1 MEYQEGDVILCTVER
16 IEQATVFVKL
26 PDGQTGTII
35 INEIAAGRIRN
46 LRAHVVPN
54 KKIVCKVLRI
64 KGDHID
70 LSLRRVTSKEKAQ
83 VMQKY
88 KQEQSLKSAL
98 HSLLK
103 DKAQEIEEKI
113 KKDMSL
119 SEFAEKAK
127 QDESLIKKYIPK
139 EYEQAIQKILTKK
152 SKQTQIK
159 KTIKL
164 SCTQDSG
171 LNTIKK
177 LLDSKDKTIKYIS
190 AGKYTI
196 SITSDNP
203 KQAQKNLD
211 NYLEDLEKQ
220 AKENNCEFEI
230 IESK

>member
-1 MEYQEGDVILCTVER
+1 MEYQEGDIILCTVER
-16 IEQATVFVKL
+16 IEHTTVFVKL

-46 LRAHVVPN
+46 LRNYVVPN

-70 LSLRRVTSKEKAQ
+70 LSLRRVTSKEKSQ

-103 DKAQEIEEKI
+103 DKAEEIEEKI

-139 EYEQAIQKILTKK
+139 EHEKAIEKILTKK

-164 SCTQDSG
+164 SCLGESG
-171 LNTIKK
+171 LDTLKE
-177 LLDSKDKTIKYIS
+177 LLNDKTKTIKYLT

-196 SITSDNP
+196 SIKSDNL
-203 KQAQKNLD
+203 KQAQKEID
-211 NYLEDLEKQ
+211 NYLEKLEKQ
-220 AKENNCEFEI
+220 AKEKNCEFEI
-230 IESK
+230 LEK